1 MIWILKTDCKR
12 CVSINQSSFISS
24 CNITKTLAFSW
35 LYIRRVWRYQ
45 RGNPYIEEEQTTQW
59 TNAKHTHKTKDRV
72 TRTPL
77 KTGGELRWS
86 GRVSSSGSTNGT
98 RRVNLVTNPVISR
111 EWGKDWE
118 VFATSW
124 TYPWSFVTHI
134 FHNGQPSHGGDCTIF
149 EVMTIFHSK
158 QNDILQEYLLF
169 WHTMVRRRL
178 LVMINVVQCTE
189 L

>member
-77 KTGGELRWS
+77 KTGGELRCS
-86 GRVSSSGSTNGT
+86 GRVSSSGSTNDI
-98 RRVNLVTNPVISR
+98 RRVNLVTNPVISC

-118 VFATSW
+118 VFEHIRGHLWHIYSITVNQVMVATVQFSKW
-124 TYPWSFVTHI
+124 WLFSTLSKTTYYKNTYSSGTPWLDV
-134 FHNGQPSHGGDCTIF
+134 D
-149 EVMTIFHSK
+149 
-158 QNDILQEYLLF
+158 Y
-169 WHTMVRRRL
+169 
-178 LVMINVVQCTE
+178 
-189 L
+189 